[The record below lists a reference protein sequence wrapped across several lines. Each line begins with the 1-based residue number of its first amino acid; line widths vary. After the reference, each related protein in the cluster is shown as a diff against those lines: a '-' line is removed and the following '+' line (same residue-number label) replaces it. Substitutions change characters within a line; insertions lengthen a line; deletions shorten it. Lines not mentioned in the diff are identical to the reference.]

1 MQCRDETRLVIGRD
15 PGCDVVLSAAT
26 VSSEHA
32 RLAVQDGRYLL
43 EDLGSTNGT
52 HVNGSSIKTAGVT
65 PRDVILLGD
74 TPLPWPLVLKRLQE
88 RGESGLLLETIGL
101 GVRAPGTGRVLLD
114 GISFSASGGQLVAV
128 LGPSGAGKSTLLKAL
143 IGQLHPSAGSILC
156 NGANLGESPQLLWS
170 WVGYVPQD
178 DIVHRELSVNDALSF
193 ASQLRLPHEKAPAD
207 TARRVLAAAD
217 KCELTRH
224 LGKKVATLSGGE
236 RKRCSVA
243 MELLTQPPILVF
255 DEPTSGLDPGLER
268 SMMSLFRRLADGGH
282 LVLVITHATR
292 SLDLCDRVLVLAGG
306 REAYYGSYDRMLTHF
321 GVTDPGELYGTLQDP
336 VAAAERFLV
345 SREFARFV
353 ARPISR
359 SHPTPPPAPDRPA
372 DFREQWLIL
381 LRRYL
386 AVLRG
391 DTRNLAFL
399 GLQAPVIA
407 GIASCVFPAD
417 AFSNPENMKHTAALL
432 FVMVMAALWFGTSNA
447 AREIVKERSI
457 YQRERILGISSVAYL
472 GSKAVPLIAIGVL
485 QSLAL
490 LFVIGLRTDWF
501 GSAPGEQVL
510 RLWGVLCLTSA
521 CGAGVGLLVSAG
533 AGSPDQ
539 AMSLTPIV
547 LLPQLVLSG
556 IFPAVEESG
565 AVMRLLSRLAA
576 SNWAF
581 SAAGGALNLNARLGE
596 RPLTAMLQSE
606 AFDRSGTACI
616 VVLLS
621 MLVAVL
627 VPAWV
632 AVRARHD

>member
-1 MQCRDETRLVIGRD
+1 MQGSQAARLLIGRD
-15 PGCDVVLSAAT
+15 PGCDLVLSAAT

-32 RLAVQDGRYLL
+32 RLTIQDGRYLL

-52 HVNGSSIKTAGVT
+52 RVNGVAVRTASVT
-65 PRDVILLGD
+65 PRDLILLGD
-74 TPLPWPLVLKRLQE
+74 APLPWPLVLKRLQE
-88 RGESGLLLETIGL
+88 SGGSGLLLEAIGV
-101 GVRAPGTGRVLLD
+101 GVRASGTGRVLLD
-114 GISFSASGGQLVAV
+114 GISFSATGGQLVAV

-143 IGQLHPSAGSILC
+143 IGQLQPSAGSILC
-156 NGANLGESPQLLWS
+156 NGASLGGAPQLIWS

-178 DIVHRELSVNDALSF
+178 DIVHRELSVSDALSF

-217 KCELTRH
+217 KCDLTQH

-306 REAYYGSYDRMLTHF
+306 REAYYGSYDRMLSYF
-321 GVTDPGELYGTLQDP
+321 GVTDPGELYGKLQGP
-336 VAAAERFLV
+336 AAAAERFSA
-345 SREFARFV
+345 SREFAKYV
-353 ARPISR
+353 ARPISQ
-359 SHPTPPPAPDRPA
+359 SHPTPPPAPDKPA
-372 DFREQWLIL
+372 NSGEQWLIL
-381 LRRYL
+381 LRRYA

-391 DTRNLAFL
+391 DPRNLAFL
-399 GLQAPVIA
+399 GLQAPIIA
-407 GIASCVFPAD
+407 GIASTVFPAD
-417 AFSNPENMKHTAALL
+417 AFTNPESMKHTAALL

-457 YQRERILGISSVAYL
+457 HQRERLLGISSVAYL

-485 QSLAL
+485 QSLTL
-490 LFVIGLRTDWF
+490 LLVIGLRTDWF
-501 GSAPGEQVL
+501 GSAPGDQVL

-521 CGAGVGLLVSAG
+521 CGAGAGLLVSAT
-533 AGSPDQ
+533 ASSPDQ
-539 AMSLTPIV
+539 AMSLTPIA

-556 IFPAVEESG
+556 IFPAVEQGG
-565 AVMRLLSRLAA
+565 ALMRLLSRLAT

-581 SAAGGALNLNARLGE
+581 SAAGGALELNARLGE
-596 RPLTAMLQSE
+596 SPMTALLRSE
-606 AFDRSGTACI
+606 AFDRSQGKC
-616 VVLLS
+616 
-621 MLVAVL
+621 VAVL
-627 VPAWV
+627 LVMSIAVLVLAWV